1 MSEKYQK
8 TKDKP
13 ITAERIYEQPSDAI
27 SFYSEIGQVF
37 ATKNE
42 VVLQFYETIPGPPGP
57 KGSITTARSR
67 LKATVTLSLK
77 HAANIGKLL
86 VQKTKE
92 KQK

>member
-1 MSEKYQK
+1 MAEEKQK
-8 TKDKP
+8 QKEKP
-13 ITAERIYEQPSDAI
+13 VTAERIYEQPPDAI

-37 ATKNE
+37 ATENE

-57 KGSITTARSR
+57 GGRITTARSR

-77 HAANIGKLL
+77 HAANMGKLL
-86 VQKTKE
+86 TQKTKE